1 MTCHQRNRAGSG
13 FALVL
18 ALAVASCGSSHPPV
32 TGAVDPRVAYDE
44 AKDKLARRKCMDARE
59 ILRRL
64 SLEHAGVTYID
75 SIVYN
80 LAEAYMCEEDY
91 ILAQLE
97 YERVINSYPSS
108 ALLDDAA
115 FGLAYAQFK
124 QAPRTAGL
132 DQTQAENAVRSMQD
146 FIALY
151 PRSDQRARADS
162 LLSIMRNRLAR
173 KTFDAGRLYLKL
185 EADSAAMI
193 YFQQLWDDY
202 TESPYA
208 ARALWLLAEQARQKE
223 QWDLAIKRYEQ
234 LIQVYP
240 NAIEV
245 ERAKVFL
252 QRIQA
257 QQADLLWEQAEQAR
271 RAGRLDEALGLYE
284 KFLVTY
290 PEDKHIGQARQ
301 QVESLRA
308 TVGAQNGG

>member
-1 MTCHQRNRAGSG
+1 MAWQQYRLIEAGLA
-13 FALVL
+13 FALAG
-18 ALAVASCGSSHPPV
+18 ALWSCGSSRPPV
-32 TGAVDPRVAYDE
+32 TGTVDPRVSYDE
-44 AKDKLARRKCMDARE
+44 ARDKLARRKCMDARE
-59 ILRRL
+59 IFRRL
-64 SLEHAGVTYID
+64 SLEHSGVTYID

-97 YERVINSYPSS
+97 YERVINNYPSS

-124 QAPRTAGL
+124 QAPRTTGL

-162 LLSIMRNRLAR
+162 LLRLMRNRLAK

-193 YFQQLWDDY
+193 YFQKLWDDY

-208 ARALWLLAEQARQKE
+208 ARALWLLAEQARQRE

-257 QQADLLWEQAEQAR
+257 QQANLLWKQAEEAR
-271 RAGRLDEALGLYE
+271 QAGRLDEALGLYE

-290 PEDKHIGQARQ
+290 PDDSHVGQARQ
-301 QVESLRA
+301 QLETIRA
-308 TVGAQNGG
+308 TAGVKNDG